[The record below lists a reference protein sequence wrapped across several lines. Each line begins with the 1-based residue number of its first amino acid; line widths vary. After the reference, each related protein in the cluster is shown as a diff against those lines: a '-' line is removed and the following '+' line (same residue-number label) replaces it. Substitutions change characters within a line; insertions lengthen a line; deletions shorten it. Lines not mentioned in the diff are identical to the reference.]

1 MICENCGQPAAP
13 HKLEECL
20 QELVRKKKIGDEMFD
35 AAIKVVNRL
44 GDLDKIEDKEL
55 QGAVLT
61 LDLVT
66 WRYAM

>member
-1 MICENCGQPAAP
+1 MICENCDQPAAP

-20 QELVRKKKIGDEMFD
+20 QELVRKRKIADDMFNAAVTVINLLGEPEDIQDKK
-35 AAIKVVNRL
+35 
-44 GDLDKIEDKEL
+44 L
-55 QGAVLT
+55 QQASLS